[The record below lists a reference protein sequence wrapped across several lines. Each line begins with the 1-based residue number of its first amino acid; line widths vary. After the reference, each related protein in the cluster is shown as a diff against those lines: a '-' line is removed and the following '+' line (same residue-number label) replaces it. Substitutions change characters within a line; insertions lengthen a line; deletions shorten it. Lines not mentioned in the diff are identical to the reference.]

1 MLKKL
6 RNKKKKNRNFN
17 IYDEEE
23 NLQNSINK
31 YKKNK
36 KYNSCS
42 SPKITIF
49 IIIII
54 IIIFSIYYIFKVY
67 NNNNKYDE
75 KEEIIKS
82 YQIIKEY
89 TREKLLKEGR
99 NYLDK
104 CLEGELSN
112 KTKLKKYKNPK
123 ITAIIPVY
131 NSQQAIKSVIRSIQN
146 QKMEEIE
153 IILINDFSTDN
164 SSKIIEEMQKEDPR
178 IKIINNKKNMGILY
192 SRCIGV
198 LKGEGK
204 YIINLNNNDFFL
216 DNYIF
221 DLTYFEAENGNFDI
235 ISFIPVLIKKY
246 HADITEMSDGG
257 LQNYTDNFTVYQPEL
272 SYFSFFKDGHFKFV
286 DIQIWGKLFRNET
299 YKAAVNLLGQER
311 YSTYNIINE
320 DLIGLYAICNVA
332 RSYKFVKLYGLFHLI
347 NNPSVTTTKV
357 SYEHRM
363 EMIIFFTDIL
373 FDLSK
378 NENKNYAA
386 IRIIDLFDELIYL
399 GEKNKKYLEKILKK
413 IVTSKYIQEK
423 YKAEIREKY
432 KVFSF

>member
-1 MLKKL
+1 M
-6 RNKKKKNRNFN
+6 
-17 IYDEEE
+17 Y
-23 NLQNSINK
+23 
-31 YKKNK
+31 
-36 KYNSCS
+36 
-42 SPKITIF
+42 
-49 IIIII
+49 
-54 IIIFSIYYIFKVY
+54 
-67 NNNNKYDE
+67 
-75 KEEIIKS
+75 
-82 YQIIKEY
+82 
-89 TREKLLKEGR
+89 
-99 NYLDK
+99 
-104 CLEGELSN
+104 
-112 KTKLKKYKNPK
+112 
-123 ITAIIPVY
+123 
-131 NSQQAIKSVIRSIQN
+131 RSI
-146 QKMEEIE
+146 
-153 IILINDFSTDN
+153 TRRR
-164 SSKIIEEMQKEDPR
+164 KI
-178 IKIINNKKNMGILY
+178 
-192 SRCIGV
+192 
-198 LKGEGK
+198 
-204 YIINLNNNDFFL
+204 
-216 DNYIF
+216 YIF

-347 NNPSVTTTKV
+347 NNPSASTTKV
-357 SYEHRM
+357 SHEHRM
-363 EMIIFFTDIL
+363 EMIIFFTDVL

-386 IRIIDLFDELIYL
+386 IRIIDLFNELKYL
-399 GEKNKKYLEKILKK
+399 GDKNKKYLEKILKK

-432 KVFSF
+432 KAFSF